1 LQLLEAFVHFAWG
14 ALATLPG
21 VMNSSPQ
28 ARIGISLGD
37 IETLDH
43 GLGEFAAQ
51 LGRRFAT
58 AAPEWLERYRLGFDF
73 HLRDNLVGLFGDGVG
88 YLPVQRSHR
97 KVHNTPERYVLWHSL
112 HQLNKTLAPTDCKPR
127 VQTVHD
133 LNYLHGKNAFSAWRH
148 QRHVQALLKR
158 SDTVVTISR
167 HTSDDLRKTL
177 HWNGPLHV
185 ILNGAHSLV
194 GQPQRPL
201 AGWPADER
209 QAPIRPFLLH
219 LSRMSASKNP
229 KAIIALAKAWP
240 EMQFVLCGPSCD
252 DAKALRSRTKLPNV
266 EFHLGIDEAQKAWAY
281 DHCAGFLF
289 PSLAEGFGLPPI
301 EAMHFGKPVF
311 LSTLTS
317 LPEVGGKAA
326 FYFEDFD
333 PEGMRQVVERGLAL
347 HTHRPDVAQTIRQ
360 HAARFDW
367 DVAADAYLALY
378 AKLLRL
384 PLPAAHHQTVL
395 EPDDCDA
402 LERNAE
408 PAVEPPG

>member
-1 LQLLEAFVHFAWG
+1 
-14 ALATLPG
+14 
-21 VMNSSPQ
+21 MNSPPQ

-51 LGRRFAT
+51 LGRRFAA
-58 AAPEWLERYRLGFDF
+58 AAPEWRARYRLGFDF
-73 HLRDNLVGLFGDGVG
+73 HLRENLVGLFGDDVG

-97 KVHNTPERYVLWHSL
+97 KLLATSERYVLWHSL
-112 HQLNKTLAPTDCKPR
+112 HQLNKTLAPVDCKPR

-148 QRHVQALLKR
+148 QRHVQGILKR

-167 HTSDDLRKTL
+167 HTSDDIRKNL

-201 AGWPADER
+201 DGWPVDES
-209 QAPIRPFLLH
+209 QAPIRPFLFH
-219 LSRMSASKNP
+219 LSRMAASKNP
-229 KAIIALAKAWP
+229 KAIIALAKSWP
-240 EMQFVLCGPSCD
+240 EMQFVLCGPLCD
-252 DAKALRSRTKLPNV
+252 DAKALRAATRLPNV
-266 EFHLGIDEAQKAWAY
+266 QFHLGIDEAQKAWAY
-281 DHCAGFLF
+281 AHCAGFLF

-326 FYFEDFD
+326 FYFEDFE
-333 PEGMRQVVERGLAL
+333 PSSMRQVVERGLGL
-347 HTHRPDVAQTIRQ
+347 HAQRDDVAQTIRQ

-367 DVAADAYLALY
+367 DDAADAYLALY

-384 PLPAAHHQTVL
+384 PPPVPAHPL
-395 EPDDCDA
+395 GMEPDDAEA
-402 LERNAE
+402 LESQGETTVE
-408 PAVEPPG
+408 PQSETAAEPPG

>member
-1 LQLLEAFVHFAWG
+1 
-14 ALATLPG
+14 
-21 VMNSSPQ
+21 MNRPPS
-28 ARIGISLGD
+28 ARLGISLGD

-51 LGRRFAT
+51 LGRRIAA
-58 AAPEWLERYRLGFDF
+58 AAPEWLSRYRIGFDF
-73 HLRDNLVGLFGDGVG
+73 HLRENLVGMFGDGVG
-88 YLPVQRSHR
+88 YLPVLRRHR
-97 KVHNTPERYVLWHSL
+97 KVHTTSERYVLWHSL
-112 HQLNKTLAPTDCKPR
+112 HQLNKTLAPTGCRPR

-148 QRHVQALLKR
+148 QRHVQGVLAR
-158 SDTVVTISR
+158 SDHVVTISR
-167 HTSDDLRKTL
+167 HTADDVRKNL
-177 HWNGPLHV
+177 HWNGPLQV
-185 ILNGAHSLV
+185 ILNGAQSLV

-201 AGWPADER
+201 PGWPADETKS
-209 QAPIRPFLLH
+209 PIRPFLFH

-229 KAIIALAKAWP
+229 KAIIALAKEWP
-240 EMQFVLCGPSCD
+240 DMHFVLCGPEGAD
-252 DAKALRSRTKLPNV
+252 TKALRARTKLPNV

-281 DHCAGFLF
+281 AHCAGFIF

-326 FYFEDFD
+326 FYLQDFE
-333 PEGMRQVVERGLAL
+333 PHAMRQVVERGLAL
-347 HTHRPDVAQTIRQ
+347 HTHRADVAPQIRQ

-367 DVAADAYLALY
+367 DTAAEAYLALY

-384 PLPAAHHQTVL
+384 PKSDAPEWIATEPTEDAHF
-395 EPDDCDA
+395 
-402 LERNAE
+402 E